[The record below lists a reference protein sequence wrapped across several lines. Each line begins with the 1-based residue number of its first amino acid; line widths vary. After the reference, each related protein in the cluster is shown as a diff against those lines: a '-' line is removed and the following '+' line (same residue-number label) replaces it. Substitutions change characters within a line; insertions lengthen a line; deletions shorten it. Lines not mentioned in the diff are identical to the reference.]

1 MHLKQKIEG
10 YGFNYSN
17 KKFYLTLLG
26 TFLFVVG
33 MAWLYSLPY
42 YCIISL
48 GILSIICCPS
58 IIKAQFIWR
67 YEQQKFEAACIY
79 IEQMLCSFQKN
90 PKILVALKDTASI
103 TDGNLN
109 ILINRAIDMIEAT
122 TSSNIYEEAF
132 NIIEKEYN
140 CTRIKVI
147 HKFFIRMEKNG
158 GSSTKSI
165 KLLLDDFYK
174 WQERVY
180 LFQSDRTKIKRNTFI
195 GIVISVL
202 VTSINLLIKKY
213 CDITVLPI
221 YYIATTLFL
230 AILVLF
236 IMISQS
242 KLNVS
247 WIEPP
252 ADDARILRTYT
263 RALQSTNKKPLSE
276 IIFFVIVLIITA
288 ALIYAAYAT
297 KKSIFYFFAAPI
309 AVFTVYI
316 LFSNNINKKNAMKS
330 TVSEIRAGF
339 SDWLRDV
346 ALNLQYTTLEKSISE
361 SLEFCPVVLRSPVE
375 SLLEEIEDNP
385 GSVEPFYNFLS
396 EFNLIDIKSSVKI
409 LYSLSEIGGTE
420 RDTTLEHL
428 VERNN
433 LMIDKNDRDQRKTSN
448 AAMNYIVLI
457 PLVLATVKL
466 AVDMLLVINTFL
478 SSV

>member
-1 MHLKQKIEG
+1 
-10 YGFNYSN
+10 
-17 KKFYLTLLG
+17 
-26 TFLFVVG
+26 
-33 MAWLYSLPY
+33 
-42 YCIISL
+42 
-48 GILSIICCPS
+48 
-58 IIKAQFIWR
+58 
-67 YEQQKFEAACIY
+67 
-79 IEQMLCSFQKN
+79 
-90 PKILVALKDTASI
+90 
-103 TDGNLN
+103 
-109 ILINRAIDMIEAT
+109 
-122 TSSNIYEEAF
+122 
-132 NIIEKEYN
+132 
-140 CTRIKVI
+140 
-147 HKFFIRMEKNG
+147 
-158 GSSTKSI
+158 
-165 KLLLDDFYK
+165 
-174 WQERVY
+174 
-180 LFQSDRTKIKRNTFI
+180 
-195 GIVISVL
+195 
-202 VTSINLLIKKY
+202 
-213 CDITVLPI
+213 
-221 YYIATTLFL
+221 
-230 AILVLF
+230 
-236 IMISQS
+236 MISQS